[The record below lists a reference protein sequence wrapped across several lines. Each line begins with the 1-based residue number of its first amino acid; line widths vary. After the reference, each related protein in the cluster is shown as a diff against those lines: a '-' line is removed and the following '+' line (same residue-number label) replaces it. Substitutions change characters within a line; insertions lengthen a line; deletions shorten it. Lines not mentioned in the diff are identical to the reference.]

1 MLCETR
7 KFSSLAPLAAGIA
20 TLFVINCE
28 AFAQSAYRLSPGD
41 TVEIVL
47 APIPDQRQRAVIQT
61 DGTIVLP
68 SVGAVAIAGLTSAE
82 LQTSLEAILPTKI
95 FRRRA
100 PDGSERMVIIKRDD
114 ITVSVAEYRPVYVS
128 GDVLTPGQQPYRPL
142 MTARQAISTAGGYSL
157 LRSRAMQTGADPA
170 DLRRDHDSFWT
181 EYLKEHFHLLRI
193 RAELD
198 NKATFEKAPPNSSP
212 LPASVAASISATES
226 ESLQTAQK
234 DFNLERGFL
243 DRAVEETSDQIKVL
257 ARLEQEAESGVQAD
271 TEELNRANKL
281 LASGSLIN
289 TRVTESRRALLLS
302 SSRRLDTTV
311 QLMRARRQLDEY
323 KRQIERVASQRR
335 SGLLLQLRDTNVHL
349 ADLSVKIQALQEKL
363 RPLGVVSSLPAGGG
377 AMRTE
382 LIIVRKNNG
391 EWQRMPV
398 IEDFEIQPGD
408 VIEVALRSDAISVS
422 ELSR

>member
-1 MLCETR
+1 M
-7 KFSSLAPLAAGIA
+7 
-20 TLFVINCE
+20 
-28 AFAQSAYRLSPGD
+28 
-41 TVEIVL
+41 
-47 APIPDQRQRAVIQT
+47 
-61 DGTIVLP
+61 
-68 SVGAVAIAGLTSAE
+68 
-82 LQTSLEAILPTKI
+82 LEADLG
-95 FRRRA
+95 RA
-100 PDGSERMVIIKRDD
+100 
-114 ITVSVAEYRPVYVS
+114 
-128 GDVLTPGQQPYRPL
+128 DVVG
-142 MTARQAISTAGGYSL
+142 
-157 LRSRAMQTGADPA
+157 
-170 DLRRDHDSFWT
+170 
-181 EYLKEHFHLLRI
+181 
-193 RAELD
+193 
-198 NKATFEKAPPNSSP
+198 N
-212 LPASVAASISATES
+212 
-226 ESLQTAQK
+226 
-234 DFNLERGFL
+234 
-243 DRAVEETSDQIKVL
+243 DQIKVL